1 MIKIPRTCSQCG
13 NNGHNARTCAD
24 QTVTGNSN
32 NVNVNVNDSNN
43 NKQGVMLF
51 GVRLTPPIEN
61 SSSPRYSIESSSSS
75 VSSGFRK
82 CMSMNNL
89 AQYEQQQQQQ
99 LQLQH
104 RQLQNNNSHDSGY
117 ASDDAL
123 HASDSRNRERKRGVP
138 WTEEEHRLFLVG
150 LNQVGKGDWRGIS
163 RNFVKT
169 RSPTQ
174 VASHAQKYFLRRTNL
189 NRRRRRSSLF
199 DITTDTMSRSASAD
213 QLNNLDTT
221 FQPTQNTN
229 QPTLFSNPGP
239 PTLLPNSSKHDHPIR
254 IAAPVPPSSKMANLN
269 LNQSPTSSPSSST
282 STNTTRERQFEPFL
296 SLKLEH
302 GPSDDES
309 SGLSNFGGFNGNG
322 DNIISVA

>member
-1 MIKIPRTCSQCG
+1 MTGSSIKIPRTCSQCG
-13 NNGHNARTCAD
+13 NNGHNARTCPD
-24 QTVTGNSN
+24 QTT
-32 NVNVNVNDSNN
+32 NN
-43 NKQGVMLF
+43 NNNNNNGVMLF
-51 GVRLTPPIEN
+51 GVRLTQNNNNGLNETT
-61 SSSPRYSIESSSSS
+61 SSGGM
-75 VSSGFRK
+75 SGFRK
-82 CMSMNNL
+82 SMSMNNL

-99 LQLQH
+99 QQQPLRVQQ
-104 RQLQNNNSHDSGY
+104 QNCHESGY

-123 HASDSRNRERKRGVP
+123 HASGARNRERKRGVP

-213 QLNNLDTT
+213 QLQNLDTT
-221 FQPTQNTN
+221 FQPAKATN
-229 QPTLFSNPGP
+229 QPTLFSTPCP
-239 PTLLPNSSKHDHPIR
+239 LTLHPNSPKHGHTTR
-254 IAAPVPPSSKMANLN
+254 VAAPVPPSIKMANLN
-269 LNQSPTSSPSSST
+269 LNQSPTSSPASST
-282 STNTTRERQFEPFL
+282 STNTTREREFDPFL

-309 SGLSNFGGFNGNG
+309 SGMSNFSGFSGNR
-322 DNIISVA
+322 DNTISVA